1 MRWKMKDN
9 NEDFSIGAAL
19 GIIAA
24 CALGAFT
31 AYELIRYKK
40 NKDESKNLV
49 RVNYLFSKDFF
60 E

>member
-1 MRWKMKDN
+1 MKEN
-9 NEDFSIGAAL
+9 KEGFSIGAAFS
-19 GIIAA
+19 IIAA

-49 RVNYLFSKDFF
+49 RVNYVFSKDFF
-60 E
+60 D

>member
-1 MRWKMKDN
+1 MKNN
-9 NEDFSIGAAL
+9 NEELSIGAAL

-40 NKDESKNLV
+40 NKDNSKNLV
-49 RVNYLFSKDFF
+49 RVNYVFSKDFF
-60 E
+60 D